1 MAQRFVRWG
10 FPRAAGAVPFLMEF
24 LVVAVATVL
33 VTRFILAILGFP
45 QLGGGGLH
53 VAHVLWGGL
62 LMALG
67 VMMLLSFVGPLV
79 RPVGSFVAGV
89 GFGLFIDE
97 VGKFLTSNNDYFFR
111 PALAVMY
118 VTIVL
123 LVLAVHWIH
132 GRRPLSPPE
141 LFIAALTTAAVGVT
155 RGVTAAERAQAMRR
169 LAAAGDLPGAA
180 EATAVVRALPDAT
193 KGRLNLSAVVGRM
206 MARLRRI
213 FRSKVAERL
222 TVAIMVIQAA
232 ATLLTAALLALGV
245 ILRAAGVQGVVL
257 ETGDRVP
264 AIISGA
270 AAIASAA
277 CVVVGIV
284 QLRRRRR
291 ASGYRWLQRAVLID
305 LLLTRV
311 FEFAVNQFWTIP
323 SVILDLVL
331 LAVLALA
338 RADELEVDESGT
350 LAGPSATSTPDRM
363 PADAARLA

>member
-1 MAQRFVRWG
+1 MKWG
-10 FPRAAGAVPFLMEF
+10 FPRAAGAVPFLLEF

-111 PALAVMY
+111 PALAVIY

-123 LVLAVHWIH
+123 LVLAVQWIH

-155 RGVTAAERAQAMRR
+155 RGVTPAERTQAIRR
-169 LAAAGDLPGAA
+169 LDAAGDLPGAV

-193 KGRLNLSAVVGRM
+193 RGRFNVSALVGRM
-206 MARLRRI
+206 VARLRRI
-213 FRSKVAERL
+213 FRSKIAERL
-222 TVAIMVIQAA
+222 TVAIMVLQATL
-232 ATLLTAALLALGV
+232 TLLTAALLGVGVLLRALGV
-245 ILRAAGVQGVVL
+245 EGVVL

-264 AIISGA
+264 AIISGTA
-270 AAIASAA
+270 AVASAI
-277 CVVVGIV
+277 CVIVGIV
-284 QLRRRRR
+284 RLRRRKR

-338 RADELEVDESGT
+338 RADELDENGT
-350 LAGPSATSTPDRM
+350 ASAPSATSTPDRM

>member
-1 MAQRFVRWG
+1 VAQQFVKWG
-10 FPRAAGAVPFLMEF
+10 FPRAAGAVPFLLEF

-79 RPVGSFVAGV
+79 RPVGSFIAGV

-118 VTIVL
+118 VTIIL
-123 LVLAVHWIH
+123 LVLVVQWIH

-141 LFIAALTTAAVGVT
+141 LFIAALTAAAVGVT
-155 RGVTAAERAQAMRR
+155 RGITPAERAQAIRR
-169 LAAAGDLPGAA
+169 LDAAGDLPGAV
-180 EATAVVRALPDAT
+180 EATAVVRALPEAT
-193 KGRLNLSAVVGRM
+193 RGRFNFSSLVGRM

-222 TVAIMVIQAA
+222 TVAIMVIQATL
-232 ATLLTAALLALGV
+232 TLLTAALLGVGALLRALGV
-245 ILRAAGVQGVVL
+245 EGIVL

-264 AIISGA
+264 AIISGTA
-270 AAIASAA
+270 AVASAI

-284 QLRRRRR
+284 RLRRRRR

-338 RADELEVDESGT
+338 RADELDENGAAS
-350 LAGPSATSTPDRM
+350 APSATSTPDRM

>member
-1 MAQRFVRWG
+1 
-10 FPRAAGAVPFLMEF
+10 
-24 LVVAVATVL
+24 VATVL
-33 VTRFILAILGFP
+33 ITRLFLGLSGYP
-45 QLGGGGLH
+45 QIGGKGLH
-53 VAHVLWGGL
+53 IAHVLPGGL
-62 LMALG
+62 LMLVAIS
-67 VMMLLSFVGPLV
+67 LLLAYVGPVV
-79 RPVGSFVAGV
+79 RPAAALIGGV

-123 LVLAVHWIH
+123 LVLVVQWIH

-155 RGVTAAERAQAMRR
+155 RGITPSERAQAIRR
-169 LAAAGDLPGAA
+169 LDAAGDLPGAA
-180 EATAVVRALPDAT
+180 EATAVVRALPEAT
-193 KGRLNLSAVVGRM
+193 KGRFNLSAIVGRV

-232 ATLLTAALLALGV
+232 ATLLTATLLGVGVLLRALGV
-245 ILRAAGVQGVVL
+245 QGIVL

-264 AIISGA
+264 AIISGG
-270 AAIASAA
+270 AAIASAV

-284 QLRRRRR
+284 RLRRRRR

-338 RADELEVDESGT
+338 RADELDESGT
-350 LAGPSATSTPDRM
+350 PGAPPATSTPDRM